1 MTCEKKRRFYLKVGF
16 DVYADCEDNA
26 ENLLY
31 TMLDHMLLDPLN
43 QKGDVEVRNY
53 WPDIFQRDCNSVGKQ
68 TKEGE
73 E

>member
-1 MTCEKKRRFYLKVGF
+1 MTDNSRRFYLKVGF

-43 QKGDVEVRNY
+43 KDGSVEVRNF
-53 WPDIFQRDCNSVGKQ
+53 WPDIFVRDCNKVGRQ
-68 TKEGE
+68 EKEE
-73 E
+73 EE